1 MSIDCSKIKLL
12 ISDVDGVW
20 TDGTFYK
27 GTDGMEFK
35 RFTVLDGVGTAM
47 AKAAELKI
55 ALISGR
61 YSPATK
67 HRADELGIEDVYNG
81 SLNKIPA
88 YKELKEKYDLD
99 DSEIAYIGDDL
110 IDIPVMEKV
119 AIPIA
124 VANAV
129 PEVKVLAKY
138 TTKVSGGYGAFREA
152 VAWII
157 EEKGETEAVLNKMKE
172 RIQNS

>member
-1 MSIDCSKIKLL
+1 MSIDIKKIKML

-27 GTDGMEFK
+27 GTDGMELK

-47 AKAAELKI
+47 ARAADLKI

-61 YSPATK
+61 YSPATE
-67 HRADELGIEDVYNG
+67 HRAKELKIEDVYNG

-88 YKELKEKYDLD
+88 YVELKSKYNLD
-99 DSEIAYIGDDL
+99 DSEIAYVGDDI
-110 IDIPVMEKV
+110 IDIPVMKQV
-119 AIPIA
+119 AVPIA
-124 VANAV
+124 VANAS
-129 PEVKVLAKY
+129 PEVKAIAVH
-138 TTKVSGGYGAFREA
+138 TTMVSGGYGAFREA

-157 EEKGETEAVLNKMKE
+157 DQQGRTATVLQLMKDRVLN
-172 RIQNS
+172 S